1 MKKPLNLA
9 LALAAGLL
17 GGLLSRYIAPQS
29 ALAQSPAPSTKEIQA
44 QSFVFVAPDGHP
56 LATLTPDPAWLKAAR
71 LMAELS
77 AAGRISSTPFL
88 SRFSGRIV
96 LLDSNEREIWS
107 AGGSPFRAP
116 SER

>member
-56 LATLTPDPAWLKAAR
+56 LATLTPDPAWLRNAR
-71 LMAELS
+71 LLAELS
-77 AAGRISSTPFL
+77 AEGRISTPF
-88 SRFSGRIV
+88 
-96 LLDSNEREIWS
+96 
-107 AGGSPFRAP
+107 SPFSPLRLWDRFLA
-116 SER
+116 